1 MEREAK
7 HGLGNIG
14 VTARKVTSVVSKRPQ
29 HKERWRP
36 RHYKFKGSS
45 LLNTMVG
52 KEWDQ
57 YVAKFEAEHAK
68 EEVAAKKNDSSRS
81 YRYGR

>member
-14 VTARKVTSVVSKRPQ
+14 VTAREVTSVVSKRPQ

-52 KEWDQ
+52 KEWEQ
-57 YVAKFEAEHAK
+57 YVAKLEDERAK
-68 EEVAAKKNDSSRS
+68 ENAADKKNYSSRAP
-81 YRYGR
+81 RYGR